1 MSCIFC
7 SIINN
12 QIPADKVYE
21 DENVLAFR
29 DINPL
34 AKVHIVVVPKDCR
47 LHFHNLEDGKMA
59 ELMKA
64 IKKITAE
71 QNLQKDGYR
80 LVSNNGLNGGQS
92 VNHVHFHILA
102 GEPLGHNLAGN

>member
-1 MSCIFC
+1 MNCVFC

-21 DENVLAFR
+21 DEYAVAFR

-34 AKVHIVVVPKDCR
+34 AKTHIVVVPRDCR
-47 LHFHNLEDGKMA
+47 LHFHNLEDDKMA
-59 ELMKA
+59 KLMSA
-64 IKKITAE
+64 IKNIISE
-71 QNLQKDGYR
+71 QNIKDGYR
-80 LVSNNGLNGGQS
+80 LVCNNGSDGGQS

-102 GEPLGHNLAGN
+102 GEPLGHNLAGR